1 MKRHPT
7 LHPLSQH
14 HHFAL
19 IQALEMRRAS
29 EAPAEKRAAAVARAA
44 EKFVRFWH
52 KTGTVH
58 FREEEEVLLPA
69 YARHTRLDRDA
80 EVMRVLADHAEIRAV
95 VGDFEQRL
103 ASKSPIDPEEL
114 GRVGKLLHDHVRLE
128 ENEVFPRIERVL
140 GEEQLKS
147 MGHGLTRL
155 HSKNDVCDV

>member
-1 MKRHPT
+1 MKRHPS

-19 IQALEMRRAS
+19 IQALEMRRAA
-29 EAPAEKRAAAVARAA
+29 EATQEKRAAAVKHHA

-52 KTGTVH
+52 KTGQVH

-80 EVMRVLADHAEIRAV
+80 DVMRLLADHAEIRAAV
-95 VGDFEQRL
+95 LDFEQRL
-103 ASKSPIDPEEL
+103 AAKIPIEAEEL
-114 GRVGKLLHDHVRLE
+114 ARLGKLLHDHVRLE
-128 ENEVFPRIERVL
+128 ENEVFPRIEKAL
-140 GEEQLKS
+140 GEEQLNA

-155 HSKNDVCDV
+155 HSKHDVCEI